1 MIEQTEIS
9 TDPCSLC
16 LMHTILVLKW
26 SKLGCTSLN
35 TCIKLKFTEL
45 VNFADQ
51 GSRWITVVVQRFT
64 YLYQI
69 WVFLGFDIE

>member
-9 TDPCSLC
+9 TDPCSLI
-16 LMHTILVLKW
+16 HTILVLKW

-51 GSRWITVVVQRFT
+51 GSRWTYFVLQTFT
-64 YLYQI
+64 HSYQI
-69 WVFLGFDIE
+69 LMGLFGFGIE